1 MTENTMEISTDYDHD
16 SDDGFAPIDDGIGEL
31 DQELYQLL
39 GAAQSLEAFGMN
51 PTAFMIGQTTNLWAG
66 TSLQALAVENFSY
79 QGPNGVETEMALEA
93 LVDKIKDK
101 MAMWSAKVLSFVRGV
116 GDKITNILSGMWDA
130 LSTAGKDITAK
141 AWDKAKVAGKTIK
154 AHPYQTIAAVA
165 AAAVAV
171 AAIVAMV
178 AAGQPGAFANESA
191 LQSFMYKMKD
201 MITNI
206 KWPFGKL
213 TANVVEGT
221 YSNVDMK
228 SFRLSYVMEAT
239 DGAAKASDTIGK
251 LGWGQAA
258 ARAVSGQL
266 SRVWS
271 ILKAGIGGAGSKVLA
286 GVKAINDIGGE
297 MPAKVGEKIAS
308 KTKSKLAG
316 WASSKIVEKMY
327 MTALWS
333 IVGVMYHL
341 LKDIVLTAFKTVTD
355 TFKSLKPATSEA

>member
-1 MTENTMEISTDYDHD
+1 MNDVTMEISTDYDHD
-16 SDDGFAPIDDGIGEL
+16 SDDAFAPIDDGIGEL

-39 GAAQSLEAFGMN
+39 SAAHSLETFGMN
-51 PTAFMIGQTTNLWAG
+51 PTAFAIGQATNLWTG
-66 TSLQALAVENFSY
+66 TSLQALAVENFSF
-79 QGPNGVETEMALEA
+79 QGPHDAETAMAMEA
-93 LVDKIKDK
+93 LTDKIKDK
-101 MAMWSAKVLSFVRGV
+101 MAMWSAKVLNFVKNV
-116 GDKITNILSGMWDA
+116 GDNVTGILSGMWDK
-130 LSTAGKDITAK
+130 LSAASKDLTTK

-154 AHPYQTIAAVA
+154 AHPYKTIAAVA

-201 MITNI
+201 MINGI

-213 TANVVEGT
+213 SANVVEGT
-221 YSNVDMK
+221 FSDVAHK
-228 SFRLSYVMEAT
+228 SFRLSYAMEASDAT
-239 DGAAKASDTIGK
+239 AKASATIDK

-266 SRVWS
+266 SRVWT
-271 ILKAGIGGAGSKVLA
+271 ILKTGIGTAGGKVLA
-286 GVKAINDIGGE
+286 GVKAINDIGGD
-297 MPAKVGEKIAS
+297 MPDKVAGKVADV
-308 KTKSKLAG
+308 TKSKLAG

-341 LKDIVLTAFKTVTD
+341 LKDVVLTAFRMVTD
-355 TFKSLKPATSEA
+355 TFTSLKPATSEA